1 MNARCNGTNDMEL
14 LPILV
19 NEIVVKITA
28 YAKRKS
34 FECHRMK
41 DKAAENTKWSNN
53 DMPTQVPAV

>member
-1 MNARCNGTNDMEL
+1 MEL